1 LAKRIIKKK
10 EIPEPVPSFQ
20 ERFTK
25 WVKKNLKAIGI
36 VSGIIL
42 IITAIILIF
51 LIHSK
56 NLERRASYKLS
67 IALNL
72 YNQAVYSQ
80 DIKGEKKKLKEVL
93 KDLED
98 IEKRYKRTDHGK
110 KALLYIGHIYYHLKD
125 YDNAIKFYR
134 RFLKKTKKDDLLKI
148 MALNGLGYAN
158 EEKADFKEAIKWY
171 SKILNINNRFFQP
184 YAHLNMARCFE
195 KLKNIPE
202 AIKNYREFLKEN
214 PDSERSL
221 QVKYKV
227 KVLEEM
233 SVSKK

>member
-67 IALNL
+67 IALKL

-195 KLKNIPE
+195 N
-202 AIKNYREFLKEN
+202 
-214 PDSERSL
+214 
-221 QVKYKV
+221 
-227 KVLEEM
+227 
-233 SVSKK
+233 